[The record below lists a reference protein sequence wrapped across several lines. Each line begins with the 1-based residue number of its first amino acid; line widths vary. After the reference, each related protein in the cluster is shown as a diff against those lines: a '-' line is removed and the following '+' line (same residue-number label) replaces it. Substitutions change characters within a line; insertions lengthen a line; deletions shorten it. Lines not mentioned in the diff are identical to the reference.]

1 MSPRLKVINLVR
13 GQDSV
18 KKLREELNSE
28 YVLDIR
34 SDNFD

>member
-18 KKLREELNSE
+18 NKLREELNSE